1 MRYAMA
7 YHSILKGHRT
17 VFVTG
22 MTDIGQRRVGDDR
35 PVCSKQ
41 FGDMEFGWVPSRD
54 INEARKSP
62 HGGRSTL
69 DTRRPCENMR

>member
-22 MTDIGQRRVGDDR
+22 MTDIGQRRVGDR
-35 PVCSKQ
+35 PVCGKQ
-41 FGDMEFGWVPSRD
+41 FGDMEFGWVPKETLASPCSAGCNMVNSRHSVVD
-54 INEARKSP
+54 
-62 HGGRSTL
+62 
-69 DTRRPCENMR
+69 